1 MSGTQKIKVSVDAVV
16 FGYGS
21 KDGLSILLIKRNV
34 NPFKGSWALPGGLVK
49 NDESLEEAV
58 ERELKEEAGISI
70 NYLEQL
76 YSFGKPNRDPRNRVI
91 SITYYGLI
99 KPDGLSLKASTDAS
113 DAKWFNVK
121 GIPQLAF
128 DHQEIVGTALKRLQ
142 SKIVYEPIGFELLE
156 EKFAFSELEKLY
168 MAVLDR
174 PIDRRNF
181 KKKVIKFGFLTE
193 TDEKQTLETA
203 GRPGN
208 LYCFNQEKYFQL
220 KKEGINFEI

>member
-1 MSGTQKIKVSVDAVV
+1 MSATQKIKVAVDAVV
-16 FGYGS
+16 FGYSS

-49 NDESLEEAV
+49 NEESLEKAV
-58 ERELKEEAGISI
+58 QRELKEEAGISI

-76 YSFGKPNRDPRNRVI
+76 YSFGKPDRDPRNRVI

-99 KPDGLSLKASTDAS
+99 RPDGLSLHASTDAS
-113 DAKWFNVK
+113 DAKWFTIKN
-121 GIPQLAF
+121 IPQLAF
-128 DHQEIVGTALKRLQ
+128 DHQEIINTALKRLQ
-142 SKIVYEPIGFELLE
+142 GKIIYEPIGFELLD

-193 TDEKQTLETA
+193 TDEKQALETA
-203 GRPGN
+203 GRPGI
-208 LYCFNQEKYFQL
+208 LYSFNQEKYFKL
-220 KKEGINFEI
+220 KKEGINFEV